1 MRKKIEIWEYLW
13 AERKDQLQQK
23 SKDKCS
29 YCLQPVPSTLSF
41 TLLPKWVANLGIW
54 DVSFQLKSFRHCP
67 HPYRMRSKT
76 GGTPDRGLIGDLALD
91 TRGRTR
97 PVIRQAPKNLMTLG
111 ISLSS
116 APGSLDSVSRAEPGI
131 CIFTKPLRRSDDWPS
146 WRTTWVEQGSFKT
159 RLCSQKEP
167 KRNPCSNV
175 YRLSG
180 P

>member
-1 MRKKIEIWEYLW
+1 MFLLLATCTLNFILHIAARVGCKPGYVRRQFPAKILQTLPPPLQD
-13 AERKDQLQQK
+13 AVKDRRNTR
-23 SKDKCS
+23 SWSDR
-29 YCLQPVPSTLSF
+29 
-41 TLLPKWVANLGIW
+41 WLG
-54 DVSFQLKSFRHCP
+54 SGH
-67 HPYRMRSKT
+67 Y
-76 GGTPDRGLIGDLALD
+76 
-91 TRGRTR
+91 R
-97 PVIRQAPKNLMTLG
+97 PVIWQAPKNLMTLG

>member
-41 TLLPKWVANLGIW
+41 TLLPEWVANLGMW

-91 TRGRTR
+91 TTGQSSGKHPRTWWHWDLSKLCPWKFGFSIPGTAR
-97 PVIRQAPKNLMTLG
+97 NLHFYKAPQEIRWLTKLENHM
-111 ISLSS
+111 
-116 APGSLDSVSRAEPGI
+116 SRTG
-131 CIFTKPLRRSDDWPS
+131 
-146 WRTTWVEQGSFKT
+146 
-159 RLCSQKEP
+159 
-167 KRNPCSNV
+167 
-175 YRLSG
+175 
-180 P
+180 